1 MDFESQV
8 AENAF
13 STFVYNIP
21 TDVCVELKERI
32 QNTDGTRNYAAG
44 NPNWS

>member
-1 MDFESQV
+1 MYFQRQI

-21 TDVCVELKERI
+21 TEVCAELKERI
-32 QNTDGTRNYAAG
+32 QNTDGTRNSADS

>member
-1 MDFESQV
+1 MYFERQI

-13 STFVYNIP
+13 STFVNNIS
-21 TDVCVELKERI
+21 TEVCVELKERI
-32 QNTDGTRNYAAG
+32 QSTDGTRNSATG